1 MREGPGT
8 SGWCSTG
15 LQLLSELPAMFPAS
29 LEDCTDRQL
38 FDVWRDQYP
47 ERQTFTHAANL
58 SSARLDRWLVSEQLR
73 PWISTAPD
81 ALGQTAGYPGDHL
94 GVSLSLTAPGG
105 TFLGKAAWRLP
116 LHLIDDEEFCT
127 DMADIITTYLREHPM
142 SELLSRGQRW
152 VHLKRHIRLRATT
165 RALQI
170 ARACRQALRA
180 LEMDSRTAQAQF
192 EANPADAASLL
203 AWKQAHQI
211 LQQLNAAASQTA
223 AVQAAVVWQH
233 YGEQST
239 FWFYHLAR
247 ERRAQTTITQLRTT
261 AEHTVALNTF
271 QSTQQAAQAL
281 QTYYSADTPEGLF
294 APPQT
299 SIEAQH
305 TLLAALDLHLSP
317 HQQHQGEGSA
327 GDGSISLEDLTKAL
341 GSLPRSKAPGFD
353 GLPYEFYQR
362 FWEQLGPELTA
373 VLQEAFQP
381 DGPGQLPPD
390 MTEGRITLLYKGKGL
405 DRALPASYRP
415 ITLLNTDYKL
425 AARVLANRL
434 GPLLNHVIDST
445 QTAFLPQRWIGDNI
459 LAHLEIIASHLRTQ
473 QPGVLLFLDF
483 EKASN
488 VEKGA
493 QIARWALHAG
503 QASGSALSAGRT

>member
-1 MREGPGT
+1 MEAG
-8 SGWCSTG
+8 
-15 LQLLSELPAMFPAS
+15 
-29 LEDCTDRQL
+29 
-38 FDVWRDQYP
+38 
-47 ERQTFTHAANL
+47 
-58 SSARLDRWLVSEQLR
+58 
-73 PWISTAPD
+73 APD
-81 ALGQTAGYPGDHL
+81 PAAAQCCSVTNG
-94 GVSLSLTAPGG
+94 SCPGG
-105 TFLGKAAWRLP
+105 SGLAALWR
-116 LHLIDDEEFCT
+116 
-127 DMADIITTYLREHPM
+127 A
-142 SELLSRGQRW
+142 
-152 VHLKRHIRLRATT
+152 VHLLV
-165 RALQI
+165 LPP
-170 ARACRQALRA
+170 RQ
-180 LEMDSRTAQAQF
+180 RT
-192 EANPADAASLL
+192 PGSDD
-203 AWKQAHQI
+203 H
-211 LQQLNAAASQTA
+211 
-223 AVQAAVVWQH
+223 H
-233 YGEQST
+233 
-239 FWFYHLAR
+239 
-247 ERRAQTTITQLRTT
+247 TQLRTT

-341 GSLPRSKAPGFD
+341 GTLPRSKAPGFD

-459 LAHLEIIASHLRTQ
+459 LAHLEIIASHQRTQ

-483 EKASN
+483 EKAFDRMDRPWLQRCMAATGFGA
-488 VEKGA
+488 GA
-493 QIARWALHAG
+493 QRWVSLLHAG
-503 QASGSALSAGRT
+503 TTAKVAFNGWHTQRFPVQSGVFQGSPLSPLLFALAVQPMSAHARQLAAQQGLHGLRLPDGQPSPFLHCHKDDTTIHAASPADAQAILDGSVACTLTRQEPDYSAASPAAWASVRCSTL